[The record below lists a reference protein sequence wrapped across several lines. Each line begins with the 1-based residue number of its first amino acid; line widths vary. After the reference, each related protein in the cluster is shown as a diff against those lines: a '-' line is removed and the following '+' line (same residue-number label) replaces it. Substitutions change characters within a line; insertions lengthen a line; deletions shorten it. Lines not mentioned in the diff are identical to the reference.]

1 MKNTGYSIKF
11 TETALEDLR
20 ELRAVDRSK
29 IEDAIETYLRYEPD
43 RVTKS
48 RIKRLRGMISPQYRL
63 RVDDHRIFYDIEYTV
78 EPESKLV
85 LILAIRHKSEVNEWL
100 INQEVSDETDSTQ

>member
-1 MKNTGYSIKF
+1 
-11 TETALEDLR
+11 
-20 ELRAVDRSK
+20 
-29 IEDAIETYLRYEPD
+29 
-43 RVTKS
+43 
-48 RIKRLRGMISPQYRL
+48 MISPQYRL

-85 LILAIRHKSEVNEWL
+85 LILAIRHKFEVNEWL